1 MKILIKTD
9 MFIPRDDAKEIAD
22 RIKRDLESGFVQVP
36 PYIKVMIITDEG
48 KVFTI

>member
-9 MFIPRDDAKEIAD
+9 MFLPRDDAQEIAEQ
-22 RIKRDLESGFVQVP
+22 IKGDFETGFVQVP
-36 PYIKVMIITDEG
+36 AYIKVMIITDEG